1 MASAKLKGF
10 DPDKMF
16 RQITKDI
23 EKDLKKHP
31 KMVLDSHIGDIV
43 EADCSK
49 CGNTTIEILTKG
61 KAKCTKCGLITKV
74 NIQINYK

>member
-1 MASAKLKGF
+1 MSNVKIKGF
-10 DPDKMF
+10 DSNKML
-16 RQITKDI
+16 RQITKNF

-31 KMVLDSHIGDIV
+31 EMLLDSHIGDIV
-43 EADCSK
+43 EGNCSK

-74 NIQINYK
+74 NVEINHK